1 MSSNREE
8 IAVLKSENDTLLEFI
23 GASKENKSSQV
34 EPGWVTVLATQ
45 VNKYDMISMSITSPH
60 STLNSSSYV
69 EQ

>member
-45 VNKYDMISMSITSPH
+45 VTKYDMISMSITSPY

>member
-45 VNKYDMISMSITSPH
+45 VTKYDMISMSITSPH